1 VVDDDQLDAAVASL
15 LARATRGSRLSKAL
29 GKKTYWEQISMSEG
43 DAYSFASAIMAEA
56 VTGDA
61 AQEGIAA
68 FLEKR
73 HPDFGGM

>member
-1 VVDDDQLDAAVASL
+1 
-15 LARATRGSRLSKAL
+15 
-29 GKKTYWEQISMSEG
+29 MSEG
-43 DAYSFASAIMAEA
+43 DAYSFASAVMAEA